1 MHLAGRRARLFTR
14 LAVIALLV
22 TGGLALDISSVAVTH
37 PAYAHAYLLESSP
50 VDGQVLARTPAEVR
64 LRFNESVNLGQRS
77 IQLLDVTGKKLA
89 LGASDYSD
97 GKANTARTSL
107 PPGLAEGTYV
117 VAWRVTSADSHVV
130 SGAFSFSVGH
140 PSSMAV
146 PVEQDVDPAVPVV
159 DAVGRGLAFLG
170 VALALG
176 GALFVAVLWP
186 AGRADRRGRRIVWS
200 GFAALTAGTVVVLLV
215 QGPYAEGT
223 SLTGVFDPGLLGA
236 TLSTR
241 LGQALLARLVIVLAL
256 GVAFRIAVRPAPLS
270 VDTVAVRSAPLSVDT
285 GAAEAEAVEAGAVED
300 EAAGATRI
308 AVRPASLPAGAGAA
322 GAEAAGTTRR
332 IALPAFAV
340 VGAVALMLTWTLAD
354 HAQTGVQTWLAVPAT
369 SLHLLAMALWLGGLI
384 LLAACVVIPAGR
396 REPTRAISLEP
407 ALRRFSL
414 LAQVCFAVIAVTG
427 LYLAWRQ
434 VGTWGALGGTDFGR
448 LLLGKLALVLAV
460 LALAAGARR
469 FVRRRGREPL
479 GLDAAPSAA
488 LRRLRRSVAGEVVLG
503 IAVLSITAVLVNTA
517 PARASYAPPVDS
529 TVPFPADAADA
540 IPGLR
545 GGSVEVKIEPARLG
559 GNVADIYINGRDGSL
574 VTVPEVSGALESRDR
589 TIPALPVKV
598 VAAEPGHY
606 VANSMSIP
614 YPGDWVLRL
623 DIRISDF
630 DETPVR
636 VPFTA
641 R

>member
-1 MHLAGRRARLFTR
+1 MMSGMHLAGRRARLFTR

-22 TGGLALDISSVAVTH
+22 TGGLTLDLASVAVTR

-50 VDGQVLARTPAEVR
+50 VDGQVLDRTPAEVR
-64 LRFNESVNLGQRS
+64 LRFNEAVNLGQRS
-77 IQLLDVTGKKLA
+77 IQLLDVTGKKLSI
-89 LGASDYSD
+89 GASDYSD

-107 PPGLAEGTYV
+107 PPNLAEGTYV

-159 DAVGRGLAFLG
+159 DAIGRGLAFLG
-170 VALALG
+170 VALVLG

-223 SLTGVFDPGLLGA
+223 SLSGVFDPDLLGA

-256 GVAFRIAVRPAPLS
+256 GVAFGIAVRPILLSADTVAVRHAPLS
-270 VDTVAVRSAPLSVDT
+270 ADTVAVRSAPLPVGI
-285 GAAEAEAVEAGAVED
+285 GAAEAEATGESETTGEG
-300 EAAGATRI
+300 EAAG
-308 AVRPASLPAGAGAA
+308 S
-322 GAEAAGTTRR
+322 TRR
-332 IALPAFAV
+332 VALPAFAA

-354 HAQTGVQTWLAVPAT
+354 HAQTGIQTWLAVPAT

-414 LAQVCFAVIAVTG
+414 LAQICFAVIAVTG

-448 LLLGKLALVLAV
+448 LLLVKLVLVLAV

-529 TVPFPADAADA
+529 TVPFPAAAADA
-540 IPGLR
+540 APGLR

-559 GNVADIYINGRDGSL
+559 SNVADIYINGRDGSL
-574 VTVPEVSGALESRDR
+574 VAVPEVSGALESRDR

-598 VAAEPGHY
+598 AAAEPGHY

>member
-1 MHLAGRRARLFTR
+1 MFTR

-146 PVEQDVDPAVPVV
+146 PVEQDVDPAVPIV

-170 VALALG
+170 VALVLG

-256 GVAFRIAVRPAPLS
+256 GVVFGIAVRPAPLPA
-270 VDTVAVRSAPLSVDT
+270 DTVAVRSAPLPADT
-285 GAAEAEAVEAGAVED
+285 GAAEAGAAEAGAAEE
-300 EAAGATRI
+300 EAAGVTRI
-308 AVRPASLPAGAGAA
+308 AVRPAPLPADVG
-322 GAEAAGTTRR
+322 AAGTTRR
-332 IALPAFAV
+332 VALPAFAA

-396 REPTRAISLEP
+396 REPTRAVSLEP

-414 LAQVCFAVIAVTG
+414 LAQICFAVIAVTG

-529 TVPFPADAADA
+529 TVPFPAAAADA
-540 IPGLR
+540 LPGLR